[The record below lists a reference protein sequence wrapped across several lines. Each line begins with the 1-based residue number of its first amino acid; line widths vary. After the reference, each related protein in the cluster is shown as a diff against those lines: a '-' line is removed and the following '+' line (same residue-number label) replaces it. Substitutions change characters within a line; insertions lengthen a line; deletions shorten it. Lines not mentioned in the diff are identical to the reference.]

1 MFSQLDHPAIVKLI
15 AITLK
20 PFAIVFEYI
29 SGGNL
34 YDLLHTVSTAGKT
47 GATSPRSDAVQ
58 LLPWNYSLRIIRDL
72 ASALAYLHG
81 ARIYRFYHSP
91 ELSLTDLFL

>member
-1 MFSQLDHPAIVKLI
+1 MRLI
-15 AITLK
+15 AIMLQ

-34 YDLLHTVSTAGKT
+34 YDLLHNAPTSKSGANLPRSTA
-47 GATSPRSDAVQ
+47 AQ

-81 ARIYRFYHSP
+81 PR
-91 ELSLTDLFL
+91 L